1 LSSAENGIGIFCQRR
16 LQGNWLFV
24 EFRVLYLEDRCNCKK
39 CQSLSYMSSLQEYLF
54 RRIKEK
60 LPVEASLADV
70 IAELLHVSND
80 SAYRRIRGET
90 PLVLEEAQIL
100 CEAFSLSLDQT
111 LNTKENSVAF
121 TAFNLNN
128 EHYNFKSYLKDILHN
143 LKLVASFDQKEVIYL
158 TKDFSIFHNFLN
170 KPLFA
175 FRYFFW
181 MKSILQHP
189 DFVPLKFSMDILPKE
204 IEEIGQQ
211 IVRTYNT
218 VPSIEIWN
226 TECVNSTISQI
237 EYYREAGYFSSEED
251 VEKIYNALRDTIEHI
266 RIEADTGCKF
276 YPGENPDFQKSNF
289 QFYYNRVVLGDNTI
303 MAILNGKKILY
314 LNYDVLNYM
323 VTQDEKFC
331 NDVYSKLQN
340 LMRRAT
346 ILSNVSEKQRNIFFN
361 ILLKKIPN
369 HSTALR

>member
-1 LSSAENGIGIFCQRR
+1 MNSSI
-16 LQGNWLFV
+16 
-24 EFRVLYLEDRCNCKK
+24 
-39 CQSLSYMSSLQEYLF
+39 QEYLF

-60 LPVEASLADV
+60 LPAEGSLADV
-70 IAELLHVSND
+70 VADLLHVSND

-90 PLVLEEAQIL
+90 PLVLEEAKIL
-100 CEAFSLSLDQT
+100 CEAFNLSLDQA
-111 LNTKENSVAF
+111 LNIKENSVSF

-128 EHYNFKSYLKDILHN
+128 ENYSFKSYLKDILHN
-143 LKLVASFDQKEVIYL
+143 LKLVASFEQKEIIYL
-158 TKDFSIFHNFLN
+158 TKDFSIFHNFLSR
-170 KPLFA
+170 PLFA

-189 DFVPLKFSMDILPKE
+189 DFVSVKFSIDILPND
-204 IEEIGQQ
+204 IEELGRQ
-211 IVRTYNT
+211 IVSAYNT
-218 VPSIEIWN
+218 IPSIEIWN

-237 EYYREAGYFSSEED
+237 EYYREAGYFASEKE
-251 VEKIYNALRDTIEHI
+251 VEKVYNALNDTIEHL
-266 RIEADTGCKF
+266 RLQAAAGCKF
-276 YPGENPDFQKSNF
+276 SPGENPDFQKSNF

-303 MAILNGKKILY
+303 MTLLNGRKILY

-331 NDVYSKLQN
+331 NDVYSKLLN

-369 HSTALR
+369 RSTALR

>member
-1 LSSAENGIGIFCQRR
+1 MAIE
-16 LQGNWLFV
+16 
-24 EFRVLYLEDRCNCKK
+24 K
-39 CQSLSYMSSLQEYLF
+39 LQEYLF
-54 RRIKEK
+54 QRIKEK

-70 IAELLHVSND
+70 VSELLHVSND

-90 PLVLEEAQIL
+90 PLVLEEAKLL
-100 CEAFSLSLDQT
+100 CEAFNLSLDQA
-111 LNTKENSVAF
+111 LNSKENSVVF

-128 EHYNFKSYLKDILHN
+128 DNYSFKSYLKDILHN
-143 LKLVASFDQKEVIYL
+143 LKVVASFDQKELIYL
-158 TKDFSIFHNFLN
+158 TKDFSIFHNFLSR
-170 KPLFA
+170 PLFA

-189 DFVPLKFSMDILPKE
+189 DFVPLKFSMDILTKD
-204 IEEIGQQ
+204 IEDIGEQ
-211 IVRTYNT
+211 IIRTYNT
-218 VPSIEIWN
+218 IPSTEIWN

-237 EYYREAGYFSSEED
+237 EYYREAGYFVSDSD
-251 VEKIYNALRDTIEHI
+251 LEKIYSSLRDTIEHL
-266 RIEADTGCKF
+266 RTQADTGCKF
-276 YPGENPDFQKSNF
+276 YPGENPDYQKSNF

-303 MAILNGKKILY
+303 MTILNGKKILY

-323 VTQDEKFC
+323 VTQDETFC

-369 HSTALR
+369 RSTAIS

>member
-1 LSSAENGIGIFCQRR
+1 MLFKWPLAFCGISRTLLKGAEQLQKMPNLSCMN
-16 LQGNWLFV
+16 
-24 EFRVLYLEDRCNCKK
+24 
-39 CQSLSYMSSLQEYLF
+39 SSIQEYLF

-60 LPVEASLADV
+60 LPAEASLADA

-90 PLVLEEAQIL
+90 PLVLEEAQTL
-100 CEAFSLSLDQT
+100 CEAFSVSLDQI
-111 LNTKENSVAF
+111 LSTKENAVVF
-121 TAFNLNN
+121 NAFNLNN
-128 EHYNFKSYLKDILHN
+128 ENYSFRSYLKDILHN
-143 LKLVASFDQKEVIYL
+143 LKLVVSFDQKEVIYL

-170 KPLFA
+170 RPLFA

-189 DFVPLKFSMDILPKE
+189 EFVPLKFSMDILPKD

-211 IVRTYNT
+211 IVRAYNNI
-218 VPSIEIWN
+218 PSTEIWN

-237 EYYREAGYFSSEED
+237 EYYREAGYFSSDED
-251 VEKIYNALRDTIEHI
+251 VEKIYTALKDTIEHI
-266 RIEADTGCKF
+266 RAEADTGCKF

-303 MAILNGKKILY
+303 MALLNGKKILY

-331 NDVYSKLQN
+331 NDVYSKLQT

-361 ILLKKIPN
+361 ILLKKIPD
-369 HSTALR
+369 HSIALR

>member
-1 LSSAENGIGIFCQRR
+1 
-16 LQGNWLFV
+16 
-24 EFRVLYLEDRCNCKK
+24 
-39 CQSLSYMSSLQEYLF
+39 MQEYLF

-60 LPVEASLADV
+60 LPIETSLADV
-70 IAELLHVSND
+70 VAELLHVSND

-90 PLVLEEAQIL
+90 PLVLDEAQIL
-100 CEAFSLSLDQT
+100 CEAFSISLDQI
-111 LNTKENSVAF
+111 LNNKENSVSF

-128 EHYNFKSYLKDILHN
+128 ENYSFKSYLRDILHN
-143 LKLVASFDQKEVIYL
+143 LKLVASFDQKEIIYL
-158 TKDFSIFHNFLN
+158 TKDFGIFHNFLFR
-170 KPLFA
+170 PLFA

-189 DFVPLKFSMDILPKE
+189 DFVHLKFSMDILPQE
-204 IEEIGQQ
+204 LEDMGQQ
-211 IVRTYNT
+211 IIRSYNAI
-218 VPSIEIWN
+218 PSIEIWN

-237 EYYREAGYFSSEED
+237 EYYREAGYFASDED
-251 VEKIYNALRDTIEHI
+251 VEKIYNALRSAIEHL
-266 RIEADTGCKF
+266 RIEADAGSKF

-303 MAILNGKKILY
+303 MTTLNGKKILY

-323 VTQDEKFC
+323 VTQDENFC
-331 NDVYSKLQN
+331 NDVYSKLQT

-361 ILLKKIPN
+361 ILLKKIPT
-369 HSTALR
+369 HTTAVR

>member
-1 LSSAENGIGIFCQRR
+1 
-16 LQGNWLFV
+16 
-24 EFRVLYLEDRCNCKK
+24 
-39 CQSLSYMSSLQEYLF
+39 MSSPIQDQLF

-60 LPVEASLADV
+60 LPAEASLADEV
-70 IAELLHVSND
+70 AELLHVSND

-90 PLVLEEAQIL
+90 PLVLEEAKIL
-100 CEAFSLSLDQT
+100 CEAFGLSLDET
-111 LNTKENSVAF
+111 LNNKENSVSF

-128 EHYNFKSYLKDILHN
+128 EHYSFKSYLKDILHN
-143 LKLVASFDQKEVIYL
+143 LKLVACFNQKELIYL

-181 MKSILQHP
+181 MKSILHHP
-189 DFVPLKFSMDILPKE
+189 DFVSTKFSIDILPKE
-204 IEEIGQQ
+204 IEEIGHQ

-218 VPSIEIWN
+218 IPSIEIWN

-237 EYYREAGYFSSEED
+237 EYYREAGYFAAGED
-251 VEKIYNALRDTIEHI
+251 VEKIYNALQDAIEHL
-266 RIEADTGCKF
+266 RLEAATGCKF
-276 YPGENPDFQKSNF
+276 YPGENPDFQKLNF

-303 MAILNGKKILY
+303 MTILNGKKILY

-331 NDVYSKLQN
+331 NDVHSKLQN
-340 LMRRAT
+340 LMRRGT

-369 HSTALR
+369 RSTALR

>member
-1 LSSAENGIGIFCQRR
+1 MGALI
-16 LQGNWLFV
+16 
-24 EFRVLYLEDRCNCKK
+24 
-39 CQSLSYMSSLQEYLF
+39 QEYLF

-60 LPVEASLADV
+60 LPGEVSLADV
-70 IAELLHVSND
+70 VAELLHVSND

-100 CEAFSLSLDQT
+100 CEAFSLSLDQS
-111 LNTKENSVAF
+111 LNSKENSVVF

-128 EHYNFKSYLKDILHN
+128 ENYSFKSYLKDILHN
-143 LKLVASFDQKEVIYL
+143 LKLVASFDQKELIYL
-158 TKDFSIFHNFLN
+158 TKDFSIFHNFISR
-170 KPLFA
+170 PLFA

-181 MKSILQHP
+181 MKSILRHP
-189 DFVPLKFSMDILPKE
+189 DFVPLKFSLDILTQD
-204 IEEIGQQ
+204 IEDLGEE
-211 IVRTYNT
+211 IVRTYN
-218 VPSIEIWN
+218 VIPSIEIWN

-237 EYYREAGYFSSEED
+237 EYYREAGYFSSDSD
-251 VEKIYNALRDTIEHI
+251 VEKIYDALRGAIEHL

-276 YPGENPDFQKSNF
+276 YPGENPDFQKTNF

-303 MAILNGKKILY
+303 MTVVNGKKILY

-323 VTQDEKFC
+323 VTQDENFC
-331 NDVYSKLQN
+331 NDVYSKLQT

-369 HSTALR
+369 HSIALR